1 MLFQLLVGST
11 DNGYSGTV
19 GHEYRIQALLLLRR
33 IARIVISSLPIQV
46 LGGSQSAPCPE
57 IASGQSG

>member
-19 GHEYRIQALLLLRR
+19 GHKYRIQALLLLRR
-33 IARIVISSLPIQV
+33 IARLVISSLPI
-46 LGGSQSAPCPE
+46 
-57 IASGQSG
+57 

>member
-19 GHEYRIQALLLLRR
+19 GHKYRIQALLLLRR
-33 IARIVISSLPIQV
+33 IARIASPLCQYKC
-46 LGGSQSAPCPE
+46 LGAASPPHAQKVASSQS
-57 IASGQSG
+57 G

>member
-19 GHEYRIQALLLLRR
+19 GHKYRIQALLLLRR
-33 IARIVISSLPIQV
+33 IARISDFLKR
-46 LGGSQSAPCPE
+46 APKP
-57 IASGQSG
+57 AW